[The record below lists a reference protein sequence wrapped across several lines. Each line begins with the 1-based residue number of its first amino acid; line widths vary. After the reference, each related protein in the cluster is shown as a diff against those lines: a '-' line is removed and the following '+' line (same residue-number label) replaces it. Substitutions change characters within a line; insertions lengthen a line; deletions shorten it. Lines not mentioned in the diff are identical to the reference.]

1 MLAERSEVSG
11 VSVHKVAATCQ
22 SAAAVSPH
30 MLIDSKKG
38 DTTILT
44 TNRQALQKVRPCGVF
59 MPFNMLIFKLKIG

>member
-1 MLAERSEVSG
+1 
-11 VSVHKVAATCQ
+11 
-22 SAAAVSPH
+22 